1 MPDSALWLA
10 IASSAN
16 TPLEENSTEIP
27 LRGVLKKT
35 HSLSRRRTLTTLQI
49 TENTVSYCATQKFDD
64 FTKFI
69 KMPCVEKARKK
80 TQSFWGCSL
89 FLSGLKQLK
98 TKNAQC
104 TVWPLKIKT
113 KTNDTCAHD
122 IPTHRPPLVLPEDTL
137 RSGLSRGLSINTWV
151 SENTV
156 YGIKCRTWKMYFG

>member
-1 MPDSALWLA
+1 MPDAALWLA

-27 LRGVLKKT
+27 LRGVLKKP
-35 HSLSRRRTLTTLQI
+35 HSLSRSGTLTTLQ
-49 TENTVSYCATQKFDD
+49 TTGNTVQPKSSMISQSSSKCRALKRH
-64 FTKFI
+64 
-69 KMPCVEKARKK
+69 AKK
-80 TQSFWGCSL
+80 PQRFRGCSL

-104 TVWPLKIKT
+104 TVELLKIKT
-113 KTNDTCAHD
+113 KTNVTCARD
-122 IPTHRPPLVLPEDTL
+122 IPTHRPPLLLPENTL

-156 YGIKCRTWKMYFG
+156 YGIKCRTWKMYIG